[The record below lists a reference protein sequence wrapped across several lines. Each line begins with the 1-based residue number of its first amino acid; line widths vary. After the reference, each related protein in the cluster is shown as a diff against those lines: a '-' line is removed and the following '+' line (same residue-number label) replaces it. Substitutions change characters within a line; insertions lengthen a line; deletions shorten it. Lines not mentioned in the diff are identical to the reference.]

1 MDYLSLLLHIDESL
15 QVAVENYG
23 PLLYAILFLI
33 ILCETGLVV
42 TPFLPGDSL
51 LFATGAIAALGDLD
65 IIFLWL
71 LLCTA
76 AIVGDSINYA
86 AGSWFGERIFNG
98 KIPFLKPAYLER
110 THSFFARYGAK
121 TIVLA
126 RFVPIVRTIAPFVAG
141 AGTMHYRTFL
151 TFNVAGS
158 LLWVTLFL
166 LGGYYFG
173 QIELVKNNFEAVIF
187 IIIALSLVPPFVEWW
202 REKRKAKKALSP

>member
-51 LFATGAIAALGDLD
+51 LFATGAIAALGNLD

-110 THSFFARYGAK
+110 THSFFAHYGAK

-141 AGTMHYRTFL
+141 AGTMHYRIFL

>member
-71 LLCTA
+71 LLCAA

-98 KIPFLKPAYLER
+98 KIPFLKPAYLEH

-151 TFNVAGS
+151 IYNIVGS

-202 REKRKAKKALSP
+202 RAKRNAKKALSP

>member
-65 IIFLWL
+65 ITFLWL
-71 LLCTA
+71 LLCAA

-86 AGSWFGERIFNG
+86 AGSWFGERIFTG

-110 THSFFARYGAK
+110 THSFFARHGAK